1 KAGEKPPA
9 KPMLEPKMLMAALA
23 VAAQQSPTSHPPD
36 GLKKLI
42 DLLLTQQAKDGSW
55 RISPGNRPPINDSA
69 ETITALTLLAI
80 TPATADTPAGAVGK
94 TETEMGLKWLAAA
107 PSPDNHQ
114 ALVVRL
120 LLQERLGHA
129 GEVLRPLL
137 QKLLKLQN
145 PDGGWS
151 QTKEMPS

>member
-1 KAGEKPPA
+1 
-9 KPMLEPKMLMAALA
+9 
-23 VAAQQSPTSHPPD
+23 
-36 GLKKLI
+36 
-42 DLLLTQQAKDGSW
+42 
-55 RISPGNRPPINDSA
+55 
-69 ETITALTLLAI
+69 LLAI
-80 TPATADTPAGAVGK
+80 APAKADTPAGAVGK

-151 QTKEMPS
+151 QTKEMPSDPFATGQTLYLLGALARPQPDRWPDLAPAIRRGQEFLVKSQQADGAWPMTSRPNKPGDTGSKNTAPIQFTGSAW